1 MHLLAEC
8 RTAHNPTTLTSEVQS
23 IIIMEGAWHHAGR
36 HSAGEGVLAARAVG
50 AADEENVAPGD
61 ARVAE

>member
-1 MHLLAEC
+1 
-8 RTAHNPTTLTSEVQS
+8 
-23 IIIMEGAWHHAGR
+23 
-36 HSAGEGVLAARAVG
+36 VLAARAVG